1 VIVLGY
7 VRVSSTEQE
16 QGFGQEVQANAIR
29 AYCAEQALSPP
40 EIVYESVS
48 AESIVARIELKAL
61 LRRAKDAGAEAHVVF
76 YRLDRLARNLSDQE
90 MVVGHS
96 MTNGYRLHSTYAAE
110 SETLNPAYAGDPM
123 RVLVRQVFGIF
134 AQFERATIQG
144 RMDTG
149 LMEKAKVGGST
160 GGRLPFGYLS
170 QDRDIAVDTACI
182 PIVQLVFGLAKE
194 GLTLSAIAA
203 YLARQFPERCAAW
216 DKGTI
221 SRMLS
226 KRNLYQYGRYR
237 SRLGVVEFDRPEL
250 CMVLPDQVLAPPPS
264 RVGPISWERFEDPL
278 PILVLSLLLDKPVPW
293 IQRAITDQ
301 GIAIKWIKG
310 RMYIAHS
317 HAQLLERIAKPTTF
331 DGVKTA
337 T

>member
-29 AYCAEQALSPP
+29 AYCVDAGIDPP

-48 AESIVARIELKAL
+48 AESILARVELKAL
-61 LRRAKDAGAEAHVVF
+61 LRRAKDAGAEAHIVF

-90 MVVGHS
+90 MVVGHA
-96 MTNGYRLHSTYAAE
+96 MTHGYRLHSTYAAE
-110 SETLNPAYAGDPM
+110 SDTLNPAYAGDPM

-144 RMDTG
+144 RLDTG

-170 QDRDIAVDTACI
+170 QDRDIAVDVACI
-182 PIVQLVFGLAKE
+182 PIVQQAFSLARE

-203 YLARQFPERCAAW
+203 YLARQFPERCRAW
-216 DKGTI
+216 EKGAV
-221 SRMLS
+221 SRLLA
-226 KRNLYQYGRYR
+226 KRDLYLHGRYR
-237 SRLGVVEFDRPEL
+237 SRLGVVEIDRPEL
-250 CMVLPDQVLAPPPS
+250 RMVDLDRPLEPLVPRA
-264 RVGPISWERFEDPL
+264 GPIDWTCFDDPV
-278 PILVLSLLLDKPVPW
+278 PILVVALLLDKPEAW
-293 IQRAITDQ
+293 IQRQVAEH
-301 GIAIKWIKG
+301 GLRVRWVKG
-310 RMYIAHS
+310 RIYV
-317 HAQLLERIAKPTTF
+317 AQEHVHFLEQAAR
-331 DGVKTA
+331 VKTG